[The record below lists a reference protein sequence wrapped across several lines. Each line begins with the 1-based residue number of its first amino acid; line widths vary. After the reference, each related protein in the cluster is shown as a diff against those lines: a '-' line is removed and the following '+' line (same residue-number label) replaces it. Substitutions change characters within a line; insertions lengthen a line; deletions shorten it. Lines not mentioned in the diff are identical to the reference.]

1 MLQILLKFNF
11 EMAFK
16 NALKNN
22 GHTHL
27 LANWMQELNF
37 NKNQHCKCKV
47 GIWFT
52 QLNFNTKWKILS
64 HSNSLKF
71 SDFVYFEK
79 NCFDLRHC
87 ICSPGHETFLSTGHN
102 GIWAWAQTL
111 TQNNFS
117 Y

>member
-27 LANWMQELNF
+27 LANWMQQLNF
-37 NKNQHCKCKV
+37 NKNQHHKCKV

-52 QLNFNTKWKILS
+52 QLNSNDKTHTKWKIS
-64 HSNSLKF
+64 SDSN
-71 SDFVYFEK
+71 FEEE
-79 NCFDLRHC
+79 CLDLGHC
-87 ICSPGHETFLSTGHN
+87 VCSPGHETFFRYRS
-102 GIWAWAQTL
+102 
-111 TQNNFS
+111 
-117 Y
+117 